1 MRRQSL
7 HRIWMGVAVFSLVV
21 PTGLVGQEPPGQYEV
36 GRALPPEVEGRPTVP
51 MTLEEAI
58 ARSLELNLDI
68 QTARLSPQIQD
79 YSLASAES
87 VFDWTLGATTGYNN
101 STNLPTSQLDGGS
114 QVTTQRSTYNASI
127 VKPLSW
133 YGGRLSANFNNGR
146 TDTDNSFSTRNPS
159 FSSTLSFSYTQPLLA
174 GLKTDN
180 QRTAI
185 KTQAIQGEITDLQLV
200 NRVEN
205 IKYQVYAAYWGLR
218 ATIEQIEI
226 QRQSLALAQEL
237 LAQNRIRVSL
247 GTMSELQVV
256 QAESQVAAAEQ
267 ALLNAEVQ
275 WRNQELAFKSLL
287 VGGADDPLF
296 EQTVNPTD
304 LPVIQEEE
312 VDIQAAVDTALDER
326 TDLRQ
331 QRRQRQISQLD
342 LAVVENNVLPDL
354 NLSAGYSLQGVG
366 GDLYARSELG
376 GDPVLIE
383 EGRYLDGLNS
393 LWKRDA
399 PTWNFSLN
407 FSYPIGNQ
415 GAKANR
421 ERARLQLQQEDL
433 ALRSQEL
440 AIVTEVTNAG
450 LAVNDGFLQVMAAQR
465 SREVAERNAEIELT
479 RFRVGAAT
487 NYEVTQAQN
496 DLTFARLSE
505 LRALLNY
512 VNAVAEFDLVQR
524 VGR

>member
-1 MRRQSL
+1 
-7 HRIWMGVAVFSLVV
+7 MGLLVLALFLPGGV
-21 PTGLVGQEPPGQYEV
+21 MGQEEPPQYEV
-36 GRALPPEVEGRPTVP
+36 GRALPPTVEGRPLIA

-58 ARSLELNLDI
+58 GRALERNLDI
-68 QTARLSPQIQD
+68 QTARLSPQIQE
-79 YSLASAES
+79 YSLLSVES
-87 VFDWTLGATTGYNN
+87 VFDPIFGATTGYNN

-114 QVTTQRSTYNASI
+114 QVTTQRSTFNANLS
-127 VKPLSW
+127 KQMSW

-146 TDTDNSFSTRNPS
+146 AETDNSFSTRNPS
-159 FSSTLSFSYTQPLLA
+159 FNTTFSLSYTQPLLA

-180 QRTAI
+180 QRTAVE
-185 KTQAIQGEITDLQLV
+185 TQRIQGEITDLQLV

-205 IKYQVYAAYWGLR
+205 IKYQVYAAYWLLR

-296 EQTVNPTD
+296 EQTVNPID

-312 VDIQAAVDTALDER
+312 IDIQAAIDTALEER
-326 TDLRQ
+326 TDIRQ
-331 QRRQRQISQLD
+331 QRRQRQVSQLD

-354 NLSAGYSLQGVG
+354 NLTAGYSLQGVG
-366 GDLYARSELG
+366 GDLYARDELG
-376 GDPVLIE
+376 GNPILIE
-383 EGRYLDGLNS
+383 EGGYRDGLSS
-393 LWKRDA
+393 LWNRDA
-399 PTWNFSLN
+399 PTWNFSLV

-421 ERARLQLQQEDL
+421 ERVRLQLQQEDL

-440 AIVTEVTNAG
+440 AIVTEVTSAA
-450 LAVNDGFLQVMAAQR
+450 LAVNDGYLQVRAAQR

-496 DLTFARLSE
+496 DLTFSRLSE
-505 LRALLNY
+505 LRSLLDY
-512 VNAVAEFDLVQR
+512 VNAVAEFELVQR

>member
-1 MRRQSL
+1 MRKA
-7 HRIWMGVAVFSLVV
+7 WMRTWILTLFV
-21 PTGLVGQEPPGQYEV
+21 PMGLSGQEPPVQYEV
-36 GRALPPEVEGRPTVP
+36 GQALPPSVEGRPMVP
-51 MTLEEAI
+51 MTLEEAV
-58 ARSLELNLDI
+58 ARSLQLNLDI
-68 QTARLSPQIQD
+68 QTARLSPQIQE

-87 VFDWTLGATTGYNN
+87 VFDPTLGATLGHNN

-114 QVTTQRSTYNASI
+114 QITNQRSTYNASI
-127 VKPLSW
+127 SKLFPW

-146 TDTDNSFSTRNPS
+146 NETDNAFSTRNPS
-159 FSSTLSFSYTQPLLA
+159 FNSTLSLNYTQPLLA
-174 GLKTDN
+174 GFKTDN
-180 QRTAI
+180 QRTAVQ
-185 KTQAIQGEITDLQLV
+185 TQQIQGEITDLQLV

-205 IKYQVYAAYWGLR
+205 IKYQVYVAYWGLR

-226 QRQSLALAQEL
+226 QRQSLAQAQEL
-237 LAQNRIRVSL
+237 LAQNRIRVRL

-256 QAESQVAAAEQ
+256 QAEAQVASAEQ

-296 EQTVNPTD
+296 LQTVNPTS
-304 LPVIQEEE
+304 LPVIEERA
-312 VDIQAAVDTALDER
+312 VDIQGAIDVALEQR

-331 QRRQRQISQLD
+331 QRQQRQISVLD
-342 LAVVENNVLPDL
+342 LSVTENNVLPDL
-354 NLSAGYSLQGVG
+354 NLTAGYSLLGVG
-366 GDLYARSELG
+366 GNLYQRDGLG
-376 GDPVLIE
+376 GDPILVE
-383 EGRYLDGLNS
+383 EGGYGDAVS
-393 LWKRDA
+393 SVFSRDA
-399 PTWNFSLN
+399 PTWNLSLN

-421 ERARLQLQQEDL
+421 ERARLQLQQTDL

-440 AIVTEVTNAG
+440 SVVTQVTNAA
-450 LAVNDGFLQVMAAQR
+450 LAVRDGYLQVQAAQR
-465 SREVAERNAEIELT
+465 SREVSERSAEIELT

-487 NYEVTQAQN
+487 NYEVVQAQN

-512 VNAVAEFDLVQR
+512 VNAIAEFDLVQR
-524 VGR
+524 VGG